1 MLVPRWLWSGIKE
14 QDTGVVHLYLGSKPH
29 GLIQPVSSEA
39 GFFVLREGG
48 EIYVG
53 QYWECPVCHRKNYW
67 LDEALH
73 SFQALVS

>member
-1 MLVPRWLWSGIKE
+1 MPVPRWLRSGIKE
-14 QDTGVVHLYLGSKPH
+14 QDAGFVHLYLASDLH
-29 GLIQPVSSEA
+29 GYQPASIEV

-73 SFQALVS
+73 NFQALVS